1 MTNSWDFATHFFG
14 LNTLFPGGQVAL
26 LSNNSQSR
34 ATSEITRW
42 SVDHM
47 SQAAETKASKS
58 ENQMRRRH
66 QKSENQMRSQGKR
79 LWDDPGLEKPVAS
92 LGQIWTDCF
101 DPPPSTQAQ
110 ATKYFVFLIFVLLYC
125 ADLPPSLQWP
135 QSSDPRPPRAN
146 YFSFF
151 KLVTDR
157 QTKIKPQTPGSVKNI
172 IRKSWMKRRRGAYS
186 ISKICLKYYRV
197 IFSLVPP

>member
-1 MTNSWDFATHFFG
+1 MTNSWDFAPHFFG
-14 LNTLFPGGQVAL
+14 LNALFPGGQVAL

-66 QKSENQMRSQGKR
+66 QNSENQMRSQGKR

-146 YFSFF
+146 YFCLF

-157 QTKIKPQTPGSVKNI
+157 QTDRQRSNPRHHQNMPET
-172 IRKSWMKRRRGAYS
+172 YY
-186 ISKICLKYYRV
+186 KYYRV